1 MSLFSDL
8 VSLASLLVSFMLV
21 VLRYIDFSE
30 KRFERRVE
38 QVIDDYMEQK
48 LVSLFKKAMTDAE
61 IKRELREAID
71 NSDVSKKLDEL
82 ITVLCTVDEKL
93 KKTKVCNGTG

>member
-8 VSLASLLVSFMLV
+8 VSLASLLVSFLLLL
-21 VLRYIDFSE
+21 LRYIDFSD

-48 LVSLFKKAMTDAE
+48 LVSLVKKAMVDGE
-61 IKRELREAID
+61 IKHQLREAID
-71 NSDVSKKLDEL
+71 HSDVSKKMDEL

-93 KKTKVCNGTG
+93 KKTKICNGTD